1 MVSQKKLELLK
12 WSQARTSN
20 FFEGHCKYDTTMM
33 KVLGTFLVLS
43 KLSTKLMKVGKKVL
57 VKNIIALVEK
67 QNTNMKLYLKSYLR
81 I

>member
-43 KLSTKLMKVGKKVL
+43 KLSTKLMKVRKKGPFVENM
-57 VKNIIALVEK
+57 VASVENQNIS
-67 QNTNMKLYLKSYLR
+67 MKLSHF
-81 I
+81 